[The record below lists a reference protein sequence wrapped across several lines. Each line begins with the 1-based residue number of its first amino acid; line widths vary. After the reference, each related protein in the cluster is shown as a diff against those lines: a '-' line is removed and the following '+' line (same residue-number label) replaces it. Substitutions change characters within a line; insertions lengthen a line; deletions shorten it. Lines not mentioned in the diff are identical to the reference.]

1 MKSCFFIGH
10 RETSTEILPT
20 LTEAVE
26 RHIAEFGV
34 TEFIVGNYGS
44 FDHMATKV
52 LIAAKAQHPEIHC
65 PCYSLTIRQSVR

>member
-26 RHIAEFGV
+26 RHIAEFLSKHVNTLIGDR
-34 TEFIVGNYGS
+34 TCGP
-44 FDHMATKV
+44 
-52 LIAAKAQHPEIHC
+52 LIAATGGGFYRLDNASP
-65 PCYSLTIRQSVR
+65 LL

>member
-26 RHIAEFGV
+26 RHIAEF
-34 TEFIVGNYGS
+34 E
-44 FDHMATKV
+44 A
-52 LIAAKAQHPEIHC
+52 
-65 PCYSLTIRQSVR
+65 RQYIDW